1 MHTRTDSTQV
11 NLTLISQTPLSTT
24 RSSLILWQSP
34 VPCPLHSMKRMARLW
49 LWLDLSTHCINSCNK
64 LALGLDQ
71 GLSGA
76 KRGWRGGTG
85 RVELESWV
93 TTFLSL
99 LAWLS
104 KNVFRFPVWFS
115 CHSFVKLF
123 CFFFFS
129 FQKMQMYCRECVNA
143 CACVS
148 GWPSWQL
155 PAVKMALWRLF
166 KCDWGT

>member
-123 CFFFFS
+123 CFFFS
-129 FQKMQMYCRECVNA
+129 FLSKDADVL
-143 CACVS
+143 S
-148 GWPSWQL
+148 GVCERMCMRVRVTELTAPRGQDGFVE
-155 PAVKMALWRLF
+155 AI
-166 KCDWGT
+166 